1 MKNQIHDMKVLS
13 YPGVN
18 ILVINDAEAVKSSCA
33 ISVNVGSID

>member
-1 MKNQIHDMKVLS
+1 MKNQIHDTKVLS

-18 ILVINDAEAVKSSCA
+18 ILVIYDPEAVKSSCA